1 MSAVDL
7 RRLGPWNGT
16 RATEIAIESQAGTLP
31 QTSARLDSLCLPD
44 TDRTPTHVAIIMDG
58 NGRWA
63 EMRGLRREAGH
74 RAGTENIRRVIERLC
89 ERGVRYLTLF
99 AFSTENWRR
108 PKTEVRALMRLP
120 GLYLKREVKQLHKA
134 GIRLRHLGHLE
145 VLDPRLQ
152 QQIREAM
159 ELTRD
164 NDRMTLSVAFN
175 YGGRR
180 EIVDAVQRM
189 LAAGIPPE
197 DIDEESFGA
206 YLDTTGLP
214 DPDLIVRTGGE
225 MRLSNFLLWQAAYA
239 EYYCTATYWPD
250 FDQAEVDAALSAY
263 ASRSR
268 KFGTVPGRDSA

>member
-1 MSAVDL
+1 MSTVDL
-7 RRLGPWNGT
+7 RRFGHWGGSSGRRMETGAHTAIAPGP
-16 RATEIAIESQAGTLP
+16 ATTIDHACAPG
-31 QTSARLDSLCLPD
+31 LDK
-44 TDRTPTHVAIIMDG
+44 TPVHVAIIMDG

-63 EMRGLRREAGH
+63 EGRGLRREAGH
-74 RAGTENIRRVIERLC
+74 RAGTENIRRVLERLC

-99 AFSTENWRR
+99 AFSTENWGR
-108 PKTEVRALMRLP
+108 PKTEVRSLMRLP
-120 GLYLKREVKQLHKA
+120 GLYLKREVRQLHEA

-145 VLDPRLQ
+145 VLDARLQ
-152 QQIREAM
+152 RQIRDAVA
-159 ELTRD
+159 LTRD

-189 LAAGIPPE
+189 IAAGTRPE
-197 DIDEESFGA
+197 EIDEDTLGT
-206 YLDTTGLP
+206 YLDTADLP

-250 FDQAEVDAALSAY
+250 FDKAEVDAALDAY
-263 ASRSR
+263 AARSR
-268 KFGTVPGRDSA
+268 KFGTVPGRSSA